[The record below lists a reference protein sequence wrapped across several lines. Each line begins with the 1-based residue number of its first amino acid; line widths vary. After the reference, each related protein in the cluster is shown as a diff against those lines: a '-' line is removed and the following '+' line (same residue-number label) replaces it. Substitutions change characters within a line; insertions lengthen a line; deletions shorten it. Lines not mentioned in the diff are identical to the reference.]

1 MVNRRRNQSSFM
13 NRIRRL
19 DSNSQ
24 KTLIIACSVFLII
37 FIITFALISR
47 GEDNYKKI
55 KIDKNKFIIY
65 TKYQTSLLLWI

>member
-55 KIDKNKFIIY
+55 LDSISYFGNISKFINEDE
-65 TKYQTSLLLWI
+65 